1 MQMIK
6 QDVHFFLQSIFLQI
20 LQILL
25 HPTHFAKFYFHF
37 HLLQSIF

>member
-6 QDVHFFLQSIFLQI
+6 QDVHLFYSPLFLQI